1 MRSKKIPNHSSKHNL
16 PTIKCE
22 CGHEILLIPDLVSM
36 GKVIEEHVS
45 EHKAKYALTLE
56 EADAIEMNLIAQTFA
71 LISELEP
78 ASELFR
84 NKDHDLS
91 M

>member
-1 MRSKKIPNHSSKHNL
+1 
-16 PTIKCE
+16 
-22 CGHEILLIPDLVSM
+22 M

-45 EHKAKYALTLE
+45 EHKAKYALTQE
-56 EADAIEMNLIAQTFA
+56 EADTVEMNLIAQTFA

>member
-1 MRSKKIPNHSSKHNL
+1 
-16 PTIKCE
+16 
-22 CGHEILLIPDLVSM
+22 M

-45 EHKAKYALTLE
+45 EHKAKYALTQE
-56 EADAIEMNLIAQTFA
+56 EADTVEMNLIAQTFA

-84 NKDHDLS
+84 NKDHDSS